1 MANLTDVNE
10 SNFDETIASGTTA
23 VDFSAEWCGPCR
35 MMGPILEE
43 VAKDIEGKAKI
54 VKLDID
60 ESQNKALEYQVTSV
74 PTIIIFKD
82 GKEVDRTVGVQD
94 AETLK
99 KLILSV

>member
-1 MANLTDVNE
+1 MANVPEINE

-35 MMGPILEE
+35 MMAPILEE
-43 VAKDIEGKAKI
+43 LAKDLEGNTKI

-60 ESQNKALEYQVTSV
+60 ASQGKAAEYHVTSV

-94 AETLK
+94 ADTLK
-99 KLILSV
+99 KLIASS